1 MEDKK
6 IFVVID
12 SNAIIHRAFH
22 ALPPL
27 STKKGE
33 IVNAVY
39 GFMLVLFRA
48 IRELSPTHIVA
59 CFDVKGPTFR
69 HIKYKDYKGKR
80 PPTDNNLILQ
90 IPKVKEIL
98 EAFGIKILEK
108 QGFEADD
115 LIGFAV
121 KSASAEETFQN
132 AEIII
137 ITGDLDTL
145 QLIDDK
151 VKVYALR
158 KGVKDIVLYDEN
170 MVKEKYL
177 GLKPSQLVDFKALRG
192 DPSDNIIG
200 VDGVGEKTAINL
212 INKFQSLDN
221 LYKEIEEGSDMAE
234 SLKPKIKELLVGQKD
249 KAFLSKEL
257 VKIETNIPVDFY
269 LKECQWGGYNKE
281 RAIEVLKA
289 FEFYSL
295 TEKLP

>member
-6 IFVVID
+6 RLIVID

-33 IVNAVY
+33 IINAVY

-48 IRELSPTHIVA
+48 IRELKPTYIVA

-69 HIKYKDYKGKR
+69 HDKYKEYKGKR
-80 PPTDNNLILQ
+80 LPTDDNLIQQ

-98 EAFGIKILEK
+98 TAFGIKILEK

-115 LIGFAV
+115 LIGFVA
-121 KSASAEETFQN
+121 KSASGNKSFQN

-151 VKVYALR
+151 VRVYALR
-158 KGVKDIVLYDEN
+158 KGVKDIVLYDEVL
-170 MVKEKYL
+170 VKEKYL
-177 GLKPSQLVDFKALRG
+177 GLEPSQLIDFKALRG

-200 VDGVGEKTAINL
+200 VAGIGEKTAIEL
-212 INKFQSLDN
+212 INKFKSLDN
-221 LYKEIEEGSDMAE
+221 LYEEIEKNSEDAKRI
-234 SLKPKIKELLVGQKD
+234 KPRIKELLISQKEQVS
-249 KAFLSKEL
+249 LSKFL
-257 VKIETNIPVDFY
+257 VKIETDIPIDFD
-269 LKECQWGGYNKE
+269 LEGCFFGGYDKDKISEIFNK
-281 RAIEVLKA
+281 

-295 TEKLP
+295 IKKLP